1 MRLLATISLTAFAVT
16 SFVSNVDAQ
25 DQWGDLSIKFVV
37 KGDAPAAKKI
47 DPNRDQQFCGKHDL
61 LDESLVVGADGGIKN
76 VIVYAYEGRG
86 GVELPA
92 VHPELKEKTQT
103 IELANKNCRFEPHVV
118 LCRTGDTLK
127 VTNPDPVGHNA
138 NLPFLVNTAVNLTVA
153 PDKFVD
159 VKLESAE
166 PAPIPVECNIHPW
179 MQAKVV
185 VLDHPYV
192 AKSDDSGALTIKNLP
207 TGKLAFRV
215 YHESAGRLSGLEI
228 GDGEV
233 DRRNVFE
240 IEVKAGANDLG
251 TVELGADF
259 LGG

>member
-1 MRLLATISLTAFAVT
+1 MRNLATLTLVALIATTFF
-16 SFVSNVDAQ
+16 SDAGAQ
-25 DQWGDLSIKFVV
+25 EQWGDLNIKFVIA
-37 KGDAPAAKKI
+37 GDAPAAKKI

-86 GVELPA
+86 GIELPA
-92 VHPELKEKTQT
+92 IHPELKDKAQT
-103 IELANKNCRFEPHVV
+103 IELANENCRFEPHIA

-153 PDKFVD
+153 PEKFVE

-192 AKSDDSGALTIKNLP
+192 AKSDDSGALAIKNLP
-207 TGKLAFRV
+207 AGKLAFRL
-215 YHESAGRLSGLEI
+215 YHESAGRLSGLEV
-228 GDGEV
+228 GGSEV

-240 IEVKAGANDLG
+240 VEIKAGDNDLG
-251 TVELGADF
+251 TVEIDAKL
-259 LGG
+259 LQ